1 MVFVNR
7 KQAGILLAEKLSAI
21 ALDKKNTIVVAIPRG
36 GVPLGYEIA
45 KSLHIPLD
53 IILVKKIGAPHYP
66 ELAVGS
72 VSEDNEIFYNHE
84 LLSELG
90 LSAKSVETIK
100 NTAVKKLQ
108 EIGAELRE
116 GNPPLNLSGK
126 DIILVD
132 DGIATGATMEVVIQV
147 LKKRKVKSITV
158 ATAVASADTVEKL
171 YKEVDRIV
179 ILSTPHPLYSV
190 GEWYVD
196 FTQVETDEAIELL
209 KEISH
214 KKTIDRNIYS
224 NNEELR

>member
-7 KQAGILLAEKLSAI
+7 KQAGMLLAEKLSAI
-21 ALDKKNTIVVAIPRG
+21 ALDRKNTVVIAVPRG

-45 KSLHIPLD
+45 KSLSIPLD

-84 LLSELG
+84 LLDELG
-90 LSAKSVETIK
+90 LSAKSVESIK
-100 NTAVKKLQ
+100 ILAVKKLQ

-116 GNPPLNLSGK
+116 GNPPLPLTGK

-132 DGIATGATMEVVIQV
+132 DGIATGATIEVVLQV
-147 LKKRKVKSITV
+147 LKKRKVRSITI
-158 ATAVASADTVEKL
+158 ATPVASAETVEKL
-171 YKEVDRIV
+171 YKQVDRV
-179 ILSTPHPLYSV
+179 VVLSTPHPLYSV
-190 GEWYVD
+190 GEWYLD

-209 KEISH
+209 KEISL
-214 KKTIDRNIYS
+214 KKTIDRNLYS